1 VPLSSSGLLKP
12 LLHSTITSLWVSNP
26 NRRQT
31 LVSRKPLREPQKK
44 KIYEQN
50 TDGFESEKQTV
61 CTLSLALTKSFCGG
75 LDIQRRRTC
84 FFTSHHKEHLHQ
96 HTNSLHVKKRTP
108 KSLLRFSSLAHKFQK
123 SKNSA
128 PPLFIVRTQPKETE
142 KHKRE
147 RRQWRVC
154 TMYANIETGIN
165 AVTRF
170 TNEPPPLLASLLFV
184 SPSVSKLC
192 EYLSKGVKTG
202 AGRGGGVY
210 YRTSAN
216 TSTAGEENL
225 QVAQA
230 TRQNTTRIQKG
241 TRKDEDDD
249 DDERVHRDTVRES
262 ERGRAT
268 ATKCRVV
275 VLRGCSKGAF
285 RRPGSS
291 VPTRAPVLPPGGE
304 RCETTPH
311 WTKTICLPIEIPI
324 P

>member
-1 VPLSSSGLLKP
+1 VPLSSSRLLKP

-44 KIYEQN
+44 KIYGQK

-61 CTLSLALTKSFCGG
+61 CMLSLALTKSFCGG

-154 TMYANIETGIN
+154 TMYANLETGIN

-170 TNEPPPLLASLLFV
+170 TNDPPPLLASLLFV
-184 SPSVSKLC
+184 NPSVSKLC

-202 AGRGGGVY
+202 ARGGEGFIIG
-210 YRTSAN
+210 RQPPPAQPAKKISRLHKPRDRTQHESKKERERTTMTTTSAC
-216 TSTAGEENL
+216 T
-225 QVAQA
+225 
-230 TRQNTTRIQKG
+230 
-241 TRKDEDDD
+241 
-249 DDERVHRDTVRES
+249 
-262 ERGRAT
+262 
-268 ATKCRVV
+268 
-275 VLRGCSKGAF
+275 
-285 RRPGSS
+285 
-291 VPTRAPVLPPGGE
+291 
-304 RCETTPH
+304 ETQ
-311 WTKTICLPIEIPI
+311 
-324 P
+324 